1 MEATSDLKKIDEALD
16 TSVRLSKSGFD
27 TIIVKI
33 KNMMSKVVAPSDQ
46 VAVLKALK
54 IELMLRLASIDSL
67 L

>member
-1 MEATSDLKKIDEALD
+1 MEATSDLKNIDEALD

-67 L
+67 V

>member
-46 VAVLKALK
+46 ISVLKALK